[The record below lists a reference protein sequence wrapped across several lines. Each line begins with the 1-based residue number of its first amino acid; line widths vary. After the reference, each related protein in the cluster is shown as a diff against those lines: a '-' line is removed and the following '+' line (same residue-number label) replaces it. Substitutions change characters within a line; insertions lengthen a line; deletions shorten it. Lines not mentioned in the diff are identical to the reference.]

1 MKNDNIYPYYIKYL
15 EQRLVDGKISRGSYS
30 LLRIS
35 QSAFEDFKF
44 KFENDSEMRISS
56 IRDKKIDDL
65 FDDII

>member
-1 MKNDNIYPYYIKYL
+1 MKNDDIYPYYIKYL

-35 QSAFEDFKF
+35 KESFDDFKF
-44 KFENDSEMRISS
+44 KFENDSEMRTAT

-65 FDDII
+65 FDDFI

>member
-1 MKNDNIYPYYIKYL
+1 MKNDDIYPYYIKYL

-35 QSAFEDFKF
+35 KESFDDFKF
-44 KFENDSEMRISS
+44 KFENDSEMRTTI

-65 FDDII
+65 FDDFI